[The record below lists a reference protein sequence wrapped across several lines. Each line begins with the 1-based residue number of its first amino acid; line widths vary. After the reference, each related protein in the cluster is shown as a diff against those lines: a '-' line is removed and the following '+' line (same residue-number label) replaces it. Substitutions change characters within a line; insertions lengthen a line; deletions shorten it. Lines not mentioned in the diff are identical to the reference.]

1 MKYIFPFLFLL
12 VFIPACAS
20 APSES
25 VIQTAI
31 AQTQAAV
38 PPVTLTPAPTTEPTP
53 APSPCIS
60 EATHA
65 QLSDI
70 LARFDDAVTLADSTP
85 RIQLAEVI
93 AEMQAIRREAGS
105 LEVSECLGA
114 IYPTLVTSMDAIIEG
129 FTAFMAQKDYLDG
142 LAQGFTTRAEFDT
155 AYNRLR
161 VQDGLSLG
169 TLEPAPLEALAIAP
183 EPDRIL
189 TVITLTNMAAYPL
202 KYVSGAVVHRNADGT
217 STSLESVFY
226 LTLDPGET
234 VTVEF
239 SRTKPMI
246 DQGITYEGIT
256 VEISEMY
263 LETE

>member
-1 MKYIFPFLFLL
+1 MKYIFPFLILL
-12 VFIPACAS
+12 IFIPACAS

-38 PPVTLTPAPTTEPTP
+38 PPVTLTPEPTPTP
-53 APSPCIS
+53 APCIS
-60 EATHA
+60 EVTHT

-85 RIQLAEVI
+85 RIQLADVI

-105 LEVSECLGA
+105 LEVSACLGV
-114 IYPTLVTSMDAIIEG
+114 IYPTLITSMDALIEG
-129 FTAFMAQKDYLDG
+129 FTAFMAQADYLDG
-142 LAQGFTTRAEFDT
+142 MAQGFTTRAEFDT
-155 AYNRLR
+155 AYHRLR
-161 VQDGLSLG
+161 VEDGLMLG
-169 TLEPAPLEALAIAP
+169 TLQPAPPEALTITTT
-183 EPDRIL
+183 PDRTL
-189 TVITLTNMAAYPL
+189 SVITLTNMAAHPL
-202 KYVSGAVVHRNADGT
+202 RYVSGAVVHRNADGT
-217 STSLESVFY
+217 STSLEPVFY
-226 LTLDPGET
+226 LTLAPGET

-263 LETE
+263 LEIE